1 MKKQF
6 IIEVDPVNG
15 SVDYLNPDDMS
26 YFEVLGAI
34 EYTKLLINHRF
45 LEDVEE

>member
-6 IIEVDPVNG
+6 IIEVDPVEG
-15 SVDYLNPDDMS
+15 SVDYKNPDDLT

-34 EYTKLLINHRF
+34 EYTKLLVTKHF
-45 LEDVEE
+45 LEDAEE